1 MLDNHIATCR
11 RMKLELITQHVQNQ
25 IKLNKSP
32 FVKSPEI
39 LILIE
44 ESMQKMKLEF
54 GEKNPLN
61 QNTKTKETKQ
71 IQIKRFHQTKQNWRK
86 C

>member
-1 MLDNHIATCR
+1 MLGNHIATCR
-11 RMKLELITQHVQNQ
+11 RMKLDLITQHVQNQ

-32 FVKSPEI
+32 FVRPEI
-39 LILIE
+39 LKLLE